1 MIKWQALKPMDT
13 LFFKGALP
21 MVMGENHTSEF
32 RFPPS
37 CHTIAGAVRTAVLRQ
52 NNIPFKDY
60 CGKDFSD
67 ESIISAIGRAG
78 NDPPFT
84 ILGPLLEKS
93 GTIYIPAPYSWYLEK
108 DDKNKKEAVSVYRSK
123 PVESSLVV
131 TPYPERLYV
140 AKGAR
145 GELTTAGGKW
155 LKLDDFLSQK
165 AEITICETTDF
176 YCQEQRTG
184 IALEK
189 NRSVRKSHLYTFTH
203 ARLGEDVRIIFGIRS
218 KAELPLSDS
227 GMLRVGG
234 EQRMGY
240 YEPVIVDIDI
250 DISDWPKASGEPSG
264 GSSGKSRVIGLFMNL
279 SNMVVSDSL
288 ESSLVA
294 CGKIQYIGGWDMKK
308 GFHKPAIAYY
318 PPGSIFNKHQKNL
331 ITLTEE

>member
-1 MIKWQALKPMDT
+1 MIKWQALKPVDT

-52 NNIPFKDY
+52 NNIPFKKY
-60 CGKDFSD
+60 SGKNFSD
-67 ESIISAIGRAG
+67 ESIISAIGSAG
-78 NDPPFT
+78 GDPPFT

-108 DDKNKKEAVSVYRSK
+108 DDKNKKEAVPVYRSK

-155 LKLDDFLSQK
+155 LKLDDFMSQK
-165 AEITICETTDF
+165 TEITIHETTDF

-189 NRSVRKSHLYTFTH
+189 NRNVRKSHLYTFTH
-203 ARLGEDVRIIFGIRS
+203 ARLAEDVRIIFGIRS

-240 YEPVIVDIDI
+240 YEPVNVDI
-250 DISDWPKASGEPSG
+250 DISDRPKASGE
-264 GSSGKSRVIGLFMNL
+264 SRVSWLFMNL

-331 ITLTEE
+331 IMVVDMIVD